1 MKIQFY
7 KINKLVFIK
16 KIIYESKKL
25 SKAVITIEIVLLDLT
40 YKDKINNNKRYIFII
55 YLLIN
60 H

>member
-1 MKIQFY
+1 MIIQFY

-25 SKAVITIEIVLLDLT
+25 SKAFITIEIVLLDLT

-55 YLLIN
+55 YLLID

>member
-1 MKIQFY
+1 MIIQFY

-25 SKAVITIEIVLLDLT
+25 SKEVITIEIVLLDLT